1 MERLTR
7 RLPGTGGFAILSD
20 HIDGKLSDHQVI
32 DLLARRLADYEDL
45 GKDPAE
51 IRALAA
57 SHLALKEEAMPLLY
71 AKANEKLFIVPGV
84 GELLFEADGEHGVVA
99 HRVTD
104 VHWVANTAAVAEDGT
119 EWADFWTEEDIGNSF
134 DKATDA
140 AKKVE
145 EIRNE

>member
-1 MERLTR
+1 MERLTK

-20 HIDGKLSDHQVI
+20 HIDGKLTEHQVI

-45 GKDPAE
+45 GKDPVE

-57 SHLALKEEAMPLLY
+57 SHLALKEEALPLLY
-71 AKANEKLFIVPGV
+71 AKANDQLFIVPGV
-84 GELLFEADGEHGVVA
+84 GELLYEADGEHGVVA

-104 VHWVANTAAVAEDGT
+104 VHWIANTFACAEDGA
-119 EWADFWTEEDIGNSF
+119 EWADFWTDEDIGNSF
-134 DKATDA
+134 EKATDA

-145 EIRNE
+145 EIRNG